1 MTYNIIKT
9 ENYILLVDDSPIK
22 IGDYHTCTYP
32 NYKIEPR
39 FVSDTEVLND
49 TCGGCRKIIAHTPR
63 NNAPILT
70 NVDLIYIEKD
80 DNT

>member
-1 MTYNIIKT
+1 MTYNIVKT
-9 ENYILLVDDSPIK
+9 ENYILLTDDSEIK
-22 IGDYHTCTYP
+22 IGDYHTCIYP
-32 NYKIEPR
+32 EYKIEPR

-49 TCGGCRKIIAHTPR
+49 TCGGCRKIIAHTPK
-63 NNAPILT
+63 NNALSLM